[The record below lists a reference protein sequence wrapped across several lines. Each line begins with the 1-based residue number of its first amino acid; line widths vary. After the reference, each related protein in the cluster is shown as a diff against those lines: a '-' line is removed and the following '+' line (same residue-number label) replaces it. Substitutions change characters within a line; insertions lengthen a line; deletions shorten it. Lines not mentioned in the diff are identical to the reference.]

1 MAEIKIIQ
9 GTHGQDGQFG
19 VAMLH
24 QGQRPVLGGSQGHRP
39 GSDMSI
45 WSSAYFPQLLEGD
58 ALRIT
63 DAALLGW
70 LKEGDLFGTLLGW
83 EKAGEG
89 AIARTPDMA
98 SRQKH

>member
-1 MAEIKIIQ
+1 MAEITMREIMVKMCIW
-9 GTHGQDGQFG
+9 
-19 VAMLH
+19 
-24 QGQRPVLGGSQGHRP
+24 GGHAASGAAPAPRSSQGHRP
-39 GSDMSI
+39 GPDMST
-45 WSSAYFPQLLEGD
+45 WSSAHFPQLLEGD

-63 DAALLGW
+63 DAVLLGQGW

-89 AIARTPDMA
+89 AIARTPVMA